1 VITPAQRPKLV
12 IGLARHGDMPALS
25 KIAKEGVENLTDFLE
40 SLSDKFVYHSGSFK
54 DAESIKSVSDK
65 GLVPAEGQGGY
76 GVYMARSPEGTYY
89 HVGPEEAT
97 TFRAP
102 LRPILED
109 YGLYKNTPS
118 GVQYDAEELII
129 PGPVSPSLL
138 EIKIGERYFPLQ
150 EVNEIVQKVGLPT
163 AKQLIRNID

>member
-1 VITPAQRPKLV
+1 MA
-12 IGLARHGDMPALS
+12 ALS
-25 KIAKEGVENLTDFLE
+25 KIAKKGIENLTDFLE

-54 DAESIKSVSDK
+54 DAESIKSVADK
-65 GLVPAEGQGGY
+65 GLLPSEGQGGY
-76 GVYMARSPEGTYY
+76 GVYMAHSPEGTYH

-102 LRPILED
+102 LKPIIED
-109 YGLYKNTPS
+109 YGIYRDTPS
-118 GVQYDAEELII
+118 GVQYDAEELLI
-129 PGPVSPSLL
+129 PGPVSSNLL

-163 AKQLIRNID
+163 AMQLIRNID